1 MVQIITDSTC
11 DLGQARAREL
21 GIRILPLTV
30 FFGKESFLDGVEL
43 TPEQFYTRLIQSPV
57 LPTTSQ
63 INPDRFQTAFQEA
76 LDQGDEVVG
85 IFLSSELSGTYQ
97 SARIAQTMLDTPER
111 VHLVDSRTVTFP
123 MALIVEE
130 AVRLRDAGASA
141 AEIAA
146 QARGLTSRIRLLAVL
161 DTLKYLKLGGRI
173 SAATAAVGGLLGVTP
188 LVGIVDGKVES
199 IGKCRGRKAAFRWMK
214 ERLEKEPIDYA
225 RCIGFGH
232 SHCPEAL
239 EQITTYFAG
248 EAARAHHVVQGE
260 IGSVVGTYAGP
271 GATGIAYFTK

>member
-1 MVQIITDSTC
+1 M
-11 DLGQARAREL
+11 
-21 GIRILPLTV
+21 
-30 FFGKESFLDGVEL
+30 
-43 TPEQFYTRLIQSPV
+43 
-57 LPTTSQ
+57 
-63 INPDRFQTAFQEA
+63 
-76 LDQGDEVVG
+76 VG

-248 EAARAHHVVQGE
+248 RSRPGPPC
-260 IGSVVGTYAGP
+260 GSGGDRLGGGHLCGP
-271 GATGIAYFTK
+271 GATASPISPNNALGAYGTEPGPMRSRLRPVFLAE